1 MWFLILHLILCI
13 LFFILKKKSSGKNVF
28 ASVIVV
34 CLPVFGF
41 LLWLAEVYIV
51 ARKKDNSKK
60 VGLEKLKITDAK
72 YRRLEADMSR
82 SNDAMVPLEDALV
95 INDSMLRRTLM
106 LDILHKNPEEYLKL
120 LSKASSSNDVEITH
134 YATTTLSEIQ
144 RNYES
149 EIQKHMRK
157 YKNDPADIKNLQEY
171 RDCLIRYIKSG
182 LISGVVL
189 TMQRRNLL
197 DVLQALLKS
206 EKKNVNDVFVY
217 TETALDLKEY
227 AVAEDILFKYEN
239 ICKGELEWYK
249 LAVRLFWE
257 NGKREEI
264 DRLLKLVV
272 EREVYLSK
280 EGKQW
285 FVFWNRGQ
293 MNEETQDK

>member
-13 LFFILKKKSSGKNVF
+13 LYFILKKKSSGKNVF
-28 ASVIVV
+28 SSVIVV
-34 CLPVFGF
+34 CLPVFGL

-72 YRRLEADMSR
+72 YRRLETDMSR
-82 SNDAMVPLEDALV
+82 SNDAMVPLEDALI

-144 RNYES
+144 RDYES

-157 YKNDPADIKNLQEY
+157 YKNDPSDVKNLQEY
-171 RDCLIRYIKSG
+171 RDCLMKYIKSG

-189 TMQRRNLL
+189 TMQRRNML
-197 DVLQALLKS
+197 DVLQELLKQ
-206 EKKNVNDVFVY
+206 EKKNVNDIFAY
-217 TETALDLKEY
+217 AETAIDLKEY
-227 AVAEDILFKYEN
+227 ALAENILFRHEM
-239 ICKGELEWYK
+239 ICQSELEWYK

-257 NGKREEI
+257 NGKSEEI
-264 DRLLKLVV
+264 NRLLELVIK
-272 EREVYLSK
+272 REVYLNK

-285 FVFWNRGQ
+285 FAFWNRGQ
-293 MNEETQDK
+293 MNEETQVK